1 MKTLIVITGPTA
13 CGKTAVS
20 VSLAKKLQSDI
31 VSCDSRQFYKEM
43 AIGTAKPTPQEMN
56 GVIHHFVD
64 SHSVLDDI
72 NAGKFE
78 RLALPV
84 IQTLFEKHDFVIL
97 TGGSGLFIDAI
108 TQGFDDMPIIPTEI
122 REELRNQFKED
133 GLAILTEKL
142 QQLDPEYA
150 HKVDLD
156 NPQRVIRAL
165 EICLSSNKTYTELRQ
180 GQQDKRPFKILK
192 FVLDRPREELYDRIN
207 KRVDLM
213 MQKGLEK
220 EVQDLMEYQ
229 HLNSLNT
236 VGYKELFDYFK
247 GVHTKETAIAL
258 IKRNSRRY
266 AKRQLTWFRRDPS
279 YRWVSATNPESIY
292 EVLKEANS

>member
-1 MKTLIVITGPTA
+1 LKTLIVITGPTA